1 MNAALRW
8 PHTARLL
15 AAEFAKRAP
24 VHDAQ
29 GSFAHENFAELH
41 EAGLLTLAAP
51 AAWGGGGAGVG
62 VLSEVVGAIGYGCPA
77 TALVLSM
84 QFIQHRNMARSGSAW
99 PVDLARTLVQQAH
112 DSGALVNALRVE
124 PELGSP
130 VRGGVPATVARH
142 TPEGWRLSGHKIY
155 STGAP
160 ALRWLVVWAATDE
173 AQPRMGN
180 FVVPADA
187 PGVEVVPTWDHLG
200 LRASGSDDVLLHDVL
215 VPHSHALK
223 LQPVGTPPAPGDS
236 AYQAEMV
243 ALLGALYSGVA
254 QAALDWLVGFL
265 QTRTPTALGA
275 PLATVPRLQEAVGR
289 LAGLLHTNQ
298 RLVASL
304 AAQVDA
310 GELVPPLEAGQV
322 KAVVMHN
329 AIAVVQEAVALS
341 SNHGLAR
348 RNPLQRHLRDVLC
361 ARVHTPQDDSVWLA
375 AGRARLQGAAG
386 V

>member
-15 AAEFAKRAP
+15 AAEFAQRAP
-24 VHDAQ
+24 QHDAA
-29 GSFAHENFAELH
+29 GSFPHENFAALRA
-41 EAGLLTLAAP
+41 AGLLTLAAP
-51 AAWGGGGAGVG
+51 AAWGGGAASVQ
-62 VLSEVVGAIGYGCPA
+62 VLSDVVGAIGQGCPA

-84 QFIQHRNMARSGSAW
+84 QFIQHRNMARKGSVW
-99 PVDLARTLVQQAH
+99 PQALARALVQQAG

-142 TPEGWRLSGHKIY
+142 TPEGWRISGHKIY

-160 ALRWLVVWAATDE
+160 ALQWLVVWAATDE
-173 AQPRMGN
+173 ATPRMGY
-180 FVVPADA
+180 FVVPAKA
-187 PGVEVVPTWDHLG
+187 PGVEVVPAWDHLG
-200 LRASGSDDVLLHDVL
+200 LRASGSDDVLLHEVL
-215 VPHSHALK
+215 VPHDHALG
-223 LQPVGTPPAPGDS
+223 LQPVGHPPAVGDN

-243 ALLGALYSGVA
+243 ALLGALYTGVA
-254 QAALDWLVGFL
+254 QAALDWLVQFL

-289 LAGLLHTNQ
+289 LGGTLHTNH
-298 RLVASL
+298 RLIASL

-310 GELVPPLEAGQV
+310 GDVVPPTQAGQV
-322 KAVVMHN
+322 KAVVMAH

-375 AGRARLQGAAG
+375 TGRALLQ